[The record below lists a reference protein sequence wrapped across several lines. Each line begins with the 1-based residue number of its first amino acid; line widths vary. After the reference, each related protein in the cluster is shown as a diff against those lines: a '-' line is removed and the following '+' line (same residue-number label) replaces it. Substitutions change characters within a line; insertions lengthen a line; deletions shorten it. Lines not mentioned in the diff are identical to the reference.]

1 MWTEKVKYVHIVVK
15 NYRGIKML
23 SIICITILKILN
35 KLDSDILRGLAILA
49 MIELMME
56 FVLLAIFL
64 GVK

>member
-1 MWTEKVKYVHIVVK
+1 MK
-15 NYRGIKML
+15 NNKSYRGIKML